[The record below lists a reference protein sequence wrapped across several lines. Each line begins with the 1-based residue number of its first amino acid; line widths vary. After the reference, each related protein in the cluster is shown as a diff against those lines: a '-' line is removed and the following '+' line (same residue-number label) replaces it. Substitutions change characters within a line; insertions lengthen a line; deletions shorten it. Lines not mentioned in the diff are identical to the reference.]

1 MAHAGNS
8 FALDRRDKLVTHGES
23 YDPASIAFQQGKR
36 FRAFGIEFGRDMLR
50 AIRKSLEG
58 LTVIVPYPLAAYG
71 GWYRGIISVDSNHE
85 SRLKDPFEAVY
96 LLFFQAL
103 QVTSFSLAA
112 GAGMKLT
119 LACFRWRPWYKGGK
133 WLGLS
138 KEALRDVIR
147 IYYLIIPLLLIASA
161 WEYLFP

>member
-1 MAHAGNS
+1 MNLSRSS
-8 FALDRRDKLVTHGES
+8 FKVDPFRERCDVHGAQFARWSLFMFSSGLLVR
-23 YDPASIAFQQGKR
+23 P
-36 FRAFGIEFGRDMLR
+36 
-50 AIRKSLEG
+50 
-58 LTVIVPYPLAAYG
+58 
-71 GWYRGIISVDSNHE
+71 SNHE

-103 QVTSFSLAA
+103 QVTSSSLAA
-112 GAGMKLT
+112 GAGMRLT